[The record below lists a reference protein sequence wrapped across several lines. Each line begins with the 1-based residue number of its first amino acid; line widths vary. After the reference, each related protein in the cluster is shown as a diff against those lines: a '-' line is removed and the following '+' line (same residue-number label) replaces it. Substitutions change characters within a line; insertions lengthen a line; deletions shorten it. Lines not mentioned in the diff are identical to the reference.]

1 MFGYVLPLTAELK
14 VREWHAYR
22 AYYCGLCKELKREYG
37 FLSRFLLNYDLV
49 LPALLA
55 DGMAGTQARM
65 CPGAL
70 HGQPGG
76 KTADVPKH
84 RRPCPGCGRAG
95 ADGVLQAGGR
105 PCGRTFF
112 KRLPALVLWPFLSRM
127 RKKAAVRR
135 PALDETL
142 REQTA
147 AQQALERRASKSAD
161 EAADPTARMTAALF
175 RLAAPGS
182 RALERMGLFVGK
194 IIYYLDAAEDY
205 EKDTRNGAYNVFA
218 LQGLSKAEAV
228 AEAQRLCRMCAGE
241 AALAYNLLEPGA
253 LPRRSWTTSSFSAC
267 RRASHWPGKSA
278 RSPGTAHK
286 AVRGT

>member
-65 CPGAL
+65 CPERCMANPVEKRPMCQSTAGLAL
-70 HGQPGG
+70 A
-76 KTADVPKH
+76 ADALVLTVYYKL
-84 RRPCPGCGRAG
+84 
-95 ADGVLQAGGR
+95 ADDLADER
-105 PCGRTFF
+105 FF

-142 REQTA
+142 RGFQSILSGDMDAYPEA
-147 AQQALERRASKSAD
+147 AFYNVGTID
-161 EAADPTARMTAALF
+161 EAVR
-175 RLAAPGS
+175 
-182 RALERMGLFVGK
+182 
-194 IIYYLDAAEDY
+194 
-205 EKDTRNGAYNVFA
+205 
-218 LQGLSKAEAV
+218 KAEQLQK
-228 AEAQRLCRMCAGE
+228 EASL
-241 AALAYNLLEPGA
+241 
-253 LPRRSWTTSSFSAC
+253 
-267 RRASHWPGKSA
+267 
-278 RSPGTAHK
+278 
-286 AVRGT
+286 